1 LRRDTQRPE
10 EFFPILF
17 VGMTITTAENGSE
30 SQYGSSIVT
39 NEKVHIARMR
49 YISFASMGL

>member
-1 LRRDTQRPE
+1 
-10 EFFPILF
+10 
-17 VGMTITTAENGSE
+17 MTITNTENGSE

-49 YISFASMGL
+49 YISFTSVGL